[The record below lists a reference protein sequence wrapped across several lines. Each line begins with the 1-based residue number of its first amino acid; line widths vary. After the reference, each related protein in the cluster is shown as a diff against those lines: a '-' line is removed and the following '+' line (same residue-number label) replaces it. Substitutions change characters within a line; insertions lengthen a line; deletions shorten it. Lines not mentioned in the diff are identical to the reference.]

1 MKKQYLILLP
11 LLFSGFT
18 HLWNPVGFPDIF
30 FDEGVYVGR
39 AYDFVQ
45 TGILQQP
52 YYFDH
57 PYFGQIILASVF
69 ALSNLDVSDSLQ
81 DFSSLKNLYLFPR
94 IFVGVL
100 AVFDTL
106 LIYMIASKRYGQN
119 VALIASILFAVM
131 PFTWILRG
139 ILLDSLL
146 LPLMLASI
154 LIAIH
159 SENSQ
164 KRMPFVL
171 VSGILLGLAI
181 FTKIPAFTMIP
192 LVAFIIFS
200 SSKSWKN
207 VGIWL
212 IPVILIPL
220 IWPVYSV
227 YVEQF
232 EYWEQSVIWQ
242 SQRTND
248 LLEIIYYFLLIDPF
262 VFLVGFSGIVYSAI
276 RKDWFV
282 LLWLIPFLLF
292 TSSVGYKQY
301 FHLIPIFPVL
311 CIGGAIILEDIVKR
325 IQKPKIR
332 REILVV
338 SITVFGLLSTGLVI
352 VNDLSGSQF
361 EVIEYVLK
369 NVDDSNTTILASPIY
384 SWIFLA
390 YDKENVLLDYSQIM
404 FYPIET
410 EKVMLIADEHFLIDI
425 GRGKELSEIYNKTK
439 TIETFRGNV
448 NDIDNNP
455 YPYTSMKL
463 IFESS
468 HIEVRVN

>member
-1 MKKQYLILLP
+1 M
-11 LLFSGFT
+11 
-18 HLWNPVGFPDIF
+18 
-30 FDEGVYVGR
+30 
-39 AYDFVQ
+39 
-45 TGILQQP
+45 
-52 YYFDH
+52 
-57 PYFGQIILASVF
+57 
-69 ALSNLDVSDSLQ
+69 
-81 DFSSLKNLYLFPR
+81 
-94 IFVGVL
+94 
-100 AVFDTL
+100 FDTL

-164 KRMPFVL
+164 KRMPLVL

-220 IWPVYSV
+220 IWPVYSI

-292 TSSVGYKQY
+292 ISLVGYKQY
-301 FHLIPIFPVL
+301 FHLIPIFPIL
-311 CIGGAIILEDIVKR
+311 CIGGAIILENMVKR

-332 REILVV
+332 REILVA

-410 EKVMLIADEHFLIDI
+410 EKVMLIVDEHFLIDI
-425 GRGKELSEIYNKTK
+425 DRGKELSEIYNKTK